1 LVDGYAVSLCCIG
14 GMWEGVGMFEYP
26 PGVEGGGV
34 RGGYPIF
41 KPPRGKKSTSYRVI
55 VDTQKA

>member
-26 PGVEGGGV
+26 PGVEGGGC
-34 RGGYPIF
+34 
-41 KPPRGKKSTSYRVI
+41 PRGVPYFQTPPG
-55 VDTQKA
+55 